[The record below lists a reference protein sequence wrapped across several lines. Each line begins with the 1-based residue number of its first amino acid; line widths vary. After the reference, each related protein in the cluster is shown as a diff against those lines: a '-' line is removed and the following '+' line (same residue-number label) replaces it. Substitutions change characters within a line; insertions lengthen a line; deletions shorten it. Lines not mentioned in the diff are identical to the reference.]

1 MSNLRRSLNKASNGG
16 LSPTRAPAV
25 ALAPPRKVIKALYDY
40 NSLQI
45 EELSFTKGDFFHVVG
60 NEDDEDWYE
69 AANPI
74 TGARGF
80 VPVTYFQILEK
91 SGGAGPTQRHQRNS
105 NQSFEDTGNDSG
117 SFTDPLP
124 HHYNGQHQQ
133 QQQQQQYQQN
143 GHYQHSN
150 SLSNGGGAIGGLS
163 SASSPAAMS
172 QKAMPSP
179 TLPKCQPLYGIVL
192 YDFGA
197 ERPDELDCK
206 VGDAILVIA
215 QSNEEWYV
223 AKPIGRLGGPGLIPV
238 SFVEIRDMVTGKAIN
253 VPEMLRQTG
262 TAIPRVE
269 EWKKQAMDYKANSI
283 PLGRIDDHQQQQQ
296 QQQQPQQQQP
306 TPVPQQHMQQQ
317 PPHGLGMHPQQFI
330 QQQQQQQQS
339 IGSTIQQLKNKM
351 SRGDL
356 KSQGPRD
363 LGVRR
368 RPSQEDI
375 GRRVDPSNGATA
387 ALGSARS
394 HHSDAYDD
402 SNGHADS
409 SRIINAS
416 VESFHHEED
425 QYWFTVRV
433 ELASGATRNLFRL
446 YEDFYDFHIALL
458 EEFPVESGRVGDQ
471 PRILPFMPIPLQ
483 VVTDTVSASR
493 RTDLDGYVQDLCK
506 LPSRITQ
513 HHLVKQ
519 LFAIREGDSETPPG
533 AASGH
538 GHGNGSASMGRA
550 GPSSVREQDRRPST
564 TANGG
569 TRAVFTARNQGQRS
583 YGDDS
588 TSGSASPSLRS
599 PAQFPGSSIGSLDEM
614 IKIKISYQED
624 IMAMRIPVTI
634 SFRSL
639 QQKIFERLHSE
650 HKDLSYRDDRGDF
663 ATIQN
668 DADVRDAIDRS
679 GGKLMIYVD

>member
-16 LSPTRAPAV
+16 LSPQRSPAV
-25 ALAPPRKVIKALYDY
+25 AIAPPRKVIKALYDY
-40 NSLQI
+40 NSQQTQ
-45 EELSFTKGDFFHVVG
+45 ELSFAKGDFFHVVG

-80 VPVTYFQILEK
+80 VPVTYFQSLEK
-91 SGGAGPTQRHQRNS
+91 TASAGPNQRRQRNS

-117 SFTDPLP
+117 SFTDPVP
-124 HHYNGQHQQ
+124 HHYNQQ
-133 QQQQQQYQQN
+133 QQQEQYQQN
-143 GHYQHSN
+143 GHYQHTH

-163 SASSPAAMS
+163 SASSPAMS
-172 QKAMPSP
+172 QQTLSSP

-197 ERPDELDCK
+197 ERADELDCK

-269 EWKKQAMDYKANSI
+269 EWKKQAMDYKAN
-283 PLGRIDDHQQQQQ
+283 R
-296 QQQQPQQQQP
+296 
-306 TPVPQQHMQQQ
+306 
-317 PPHGLGMHPQQFI
+317 MHPQHFI

-339 IGSTIQQLKNKM
+339 TGPTIQQLKNKM

-356 KSQGPRD
+356 KSQSTRD
-363 LGVRR
+363 LGARR

-375 GRRVDPSNGATA
+375 GRPVDPSNGATA
-387 ALGSARS
+387 LGSARS
-394 HHSDAYDD
+394 HHNDTYDD
-402 SNGHADS
+402 NNGHADP
-409 SRIINAS
+409 SRIISAS
-416 VESFHHEED
+416 VESFHHEDD

-433 ELASGATRNLFRL
+433 ELGSGVTRNLFRL

-458 EEFPVESGRVGDQ
+458 EAFPVESGRVGDQ

-493 RTDLDGYVQDLCK
+493 RADLDGYVQDLCK
-506 LPSRITQ
+506 LPLRITQ
-513 HHLVKQ
+513 HRLVEQ
-519 LFAIREGDSETPPG
+519 LFAVREGDIETLAG
-533 AASGH
+533 GLTN
-538 GHGNGSASMGRA
+538 GNGHSIGQGNGGSTSTGHNSPSLGRPSLSN
-550 GPSSVREQDRRPST
+550 GSSLSSSVREQDRRLSPSS
-564 TANGG
+564 NGG
-569 TRAVFTARNQGQRS
+569 GPRAVFTSRNQGQRS

-588 TSGSASPSLRS
+588 SSGGASPSMRSQTQFPGNSNGSGLGVGGSASSE
-599 PAQFPGSSIGSLDEM
+599 EM
-614 IKIKISYQED
+614 IKIKISYHED
-624 IMAMRIPVTI
+624 IMAMRIPVSI

-639 QQKIFERLHSE
+639 QQKIFERLHSD

-668 DADVRDAIDRS
+668 DADIRDAIDRS